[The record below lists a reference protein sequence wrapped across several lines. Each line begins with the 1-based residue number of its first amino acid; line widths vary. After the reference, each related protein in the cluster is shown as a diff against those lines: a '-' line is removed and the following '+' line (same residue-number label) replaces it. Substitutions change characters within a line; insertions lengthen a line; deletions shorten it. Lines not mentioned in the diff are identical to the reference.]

1 MRKRNHAYKPK
12 PLIPTLGF
20 AYTKEHALQLKLMP
34 HTALEALRTGDANE
48 DNINTIIIRLDWGVI
63 LIKNHFDQEQAG
75 RVMNDGLNAVI
86 SLQNRFKDLGRYIA
100 TGEELKAIG
109 DALNAVDD
117 MQDTTTRR
125 EQWLALNEVQRIC
138 AQRT

>member
-1 MRKRNHAYKPK
+1 MRKRNHKYKPK
-12 PLIPTLGF
+12 PLIPILGF
-20 AYTKEHALQLKLMP
+20 AYTKEHAIQLKMMP
-34 HTALEALRTGDANE
+34 HTALEAVRKGEATE
-48 DNINTIIIRLDWGVI
+48 DDISAIIIRLDWGVI
-63 LIKNHFDQEQAG
+63 LIKNHFDQAQAG
-75 RVMNDGLNAVI
+75 RVMNDGLEAVI
-86 SLQNRFKDLGRYIA
+86 SLQNRLKDIGRYIA

-138 AQRT
+138 ARL

>member
-1 MRKRNHAYKPK
+1 MRKRNHKYKPK

-20 AYTKEHALQLKLMP
+20 AYAPEHALQLKLMP
-34 HTALEALRTGDANE
+34 HTALEAVRKGEATEE
-48 DNINTIIIRLDWGVI
+48 DISSIVIRLDWGMV
-63 LIKNHFDQEQAG
+63 LIKNHFHQDQAG
-75 RVMNDGLNAVI
+75 RLITDGLKAVI
-86 SLQNRFKDLGRYIA
+86 SLQNRLSEIGKYIA
-100 TGEELKAIG
+100 TGGELKAIG

-138 AQRT
+138 ARL

>member
-1 MRKRNHAYKPK
+1 MRKRNHKYKPK
-12 PLIPTLGF
+12 PLIPILGF
-20 AYTKEHALQLKLMP
+20 AYTKEHAIQLKMMP
-34 HTALEALRTGDANE
+34 HTALEAIRTGAATEE
-48 DNINTIIIRLDWGVI
+48 DISAIIIRIDWGAI
-63 LIKNHFDQEQAG
+63 LIKNHFDQKQAG

-86 SLQNRFKDLGRYIA
+86 SLQNRLKDLGRYIA

-138 AQRT
+138 ARL

>member
-1 MRKRNHAYKPK
+1 MRKRNHKYKPK
-12 PLIPTLGF
+12 PLVPTLGF
-20 AYTKEHALQLKLMP
+20 AYSQEHALQLKLMP
-34 HTALEALRTGDANE
+34 HTALEALRTGDATEE
-48 DNINTIIIRLDWGVI
+48 DISAIVIRLDWGVI

-75 RVMNDGLNAVI
+75 RVMNDGLQAVI
-86 SLQNRFKDLGRYIA
+86 SLQNRLKDLGRYIA

-138 AQRT
+138 ARL

>member
-1 MRKRNHAYKPK
+1 MRKRNHKYKPK
-12 PLIPTLGF
+12 PLVPTLGF
-20 AYTKEHALQLKLMP
+20 AYSQEHALQLKLMP
-34 HTALEALRTGDANE
+34 NTALEALRTGDATEE
-48 DNINTIIIRLDWGVI
+48 DISAIVIRLDWGVI

-75 RVMNDGLNAVI
+75 RVMNDGLQAVI
-86 SLQNRFKDLGRYIA
+86 SLQNRLKDLGRYIA

-117 MQDTTTRR
+117 MQDATTRR

-138 AQRT
+138 ARL

>member
-1 MRKRNHAYKPK
+1 MRKRNHKYKPK
-12 PLIPTLGF
+12 PLVPTLGF
-20 AYTKEHALQLKLMP
+20 AYAPEQALQLKLMP
-34 HTALEALRTGDANE
+34 HTALEALRTGDATE
-48 DNINTIIIRLDWGVI
+48 DNISTIIIRLDWGVI

-75 RVMNDGLNAVI
+75 RVINDGLEAVI
-86 SLQNRFKDLGRYIA
+86 SLQNRRKELGRYIA

-117 MQDTTTRR
+117 MQDNTTRR

-138 AQRT
+138 ARL

>member
-12 PLIPTLGF
+12 PLVPTLGF

-34 HTALEALRTGDANE
+34 HTALEALRTGAATE
-48 DNINTIIIRLDWGVI
+48 DDISTIIVRLDWGVI

-75 RVMNDGLNAVI
+75 RVMNDGLN
-86 SLQNRFKDLGRYIA
+86 
-100 TGEELKAIG
+100 
-109 DALNAVDD
+109 

-125 EQWLALNEVQRIC
+125 EQWLALNQVQRIC
-138 AQRT
+138 ARL

>member
-1 MRKRNHAYKPK
+1 MRKRNHKYKPK

-20 AYTKEHALQLKLMP
+20 AYAKNDALKLKIMP
-34 HTALEALRTGDANE
+34 HTALESLRTGAATEE
-48 DNINTIIIRLDWGVI
+48 DIGAIVIRLDWGVI
-63 LIKNHFDQEQAG
+63 LNKHHFNEAQTGAIMTDSIK
-75 RVMNDGLNAVI
+75 AVI
-86 SLQNRFKDLGRYIA
+86 SLQNRFKDLGRYVA

-138 AQRT
+138 ARL